1 MQIWIMLVLTFYGMS
16 CVSITKFSSGTE
28 AFQRKHYFIAVSML
42 KNEIEK
48 TNIKSDAFEKSFLIA
63 ESFKLMNIPDS
74 AVVWYKKALDIA
86 DDELAFIN
94 LAHEYKKTE
103 NHQLAFE
110 TLENC
115 KRVLGNSQ
123 LIQREIS
130 ICRQA
135 LEMIDKKDQQIVI
148 EKLNLN
154 TGFSEFASA
163 INSDKIFFSSDRTN
177 NFKNRYGWTGNF
189 FYDIYF
195 SNVSE
200 GSTIEILKGNV
211 NSKFNES
218 SPSLTRDGKTMYF
231 VRCGEEDRELS
242 NCNIYFTRL
251 ENGIWM
257 DAEKLP
263 FQKEGAN
270 YYSPRITDEGGR
282 LYFASDLSGG
292 QGGLDI
298 YYVLKSEKGWSD
310 PVRLPNSV
318 NTPGNE
324 NFLTLWKNEIYF
336 SSDFLS
342 GLGGY
347 DIFSSSLDP
356 ANNFTPPQNLKPPFN
371 SGGDDF
377 NLLKTSDSTGFFSSS
392 RIGGSGLD
400 DIYSYRLLPKYEEVI
415 VEKNPEEKKDSVK
428 VNKKLFLAVKVME
441 NVYSDTDDPNSKIL
455 GKKPVA
461 DAVVRI
467 SGLPEASSDANG
479 VVIREIGFDE
489 TLSIT
494 VGKNGYLTGNQTVTS
509 EKENFYTGGLNTV
522 NIRIVIEKIY
532 LDKEIVLRNIYYDFD
547 KWDLRQESESTLN
560 VLYNIL
566 KNNPQFKINIGSHT
580 DCKGDEEYNMQL
592 SQKRAQSVVD
602 YLIMKGLSA
611 DRIRAIGYGESNL
624 IDKCDC
630 DNCSEDQ
637 HQNNRRTTFELK
649 SEIK

>member
-1 MQIWIMLVLTFYGMS
+1 M
-16 CVSITKFSSGTE
+16 
-28 AFQRKHYFIAVSML
+28 
-42 KNEIEK
+42 
-48 TNIKSDAFEKSFLIA
+48 
-63 ESFKLMNIPDS
+63 PDS
-74 AVVWYKKALDIA
+74 AVVWYKKALEIA

-110 TLENC
+110 TLENS

-135 LEMIDKKDQQIVI
+135 LELIGKNDQQIVT
-148 EKLNLN
+148 EKLSFN
-154 TGFSEFASA
+154 TGFSEFASE
-163 INSDKIFFSSDRTN
+163 INSDKIFLSSDRN
-177 NFKNRYGWTGNF
+177 NDHKTRYGWTGNF

-195 SNVSE
+195 SNISKVN
-200 GSTIEILKGNV
+200 TIELLKGSI

-218 SPSLTRDGKTMYF
+218 SPALTRDGKMMYF

-242 NCNIYFTRL
+242 NCNIYFTRID
-251 ENGIWM
+251 NGIWM
-257 DAEKLP
+257 EPEKMP
-263 FQKEGAN
+263 FQKEGVN
-270 YYSPRITDEGGR
+270 YYSPRITDDGSR

-298 YYVLKSEKGWSD
+298 YYVLKSDNGWSD
-310 PVRLPNSV
+310 PVRLPNTV

-347 DIFSSSLDP
+347 DIFSTGMDP

-377 NLLKTSDSTGFFSSS
+377 NLIKTSDSTGFFSSS
-392 RIGGSGLD
+392 RIVGSGLD
-400 DIYSYRLLPKYEEVI
+400 DIYSYRLLPEYKEVL
-415 VEKNPEEKKDSVK
+415 VEKKPEEKTDSVK
-428 VNKKLFLAVKVME
+428 INKKLFLAVKVME
-441 NVYSDTDDPNSKIL
+441 NVYSDPNDPNSKIL

-461 DAVVRI
+461 DAVIRI
-467 SGLPEASSDANG
+467 EGLPEATSDANG
-479 VVIREIGFDE
+479 VVIRQIGFDE
-489 TLSIT
+489 SISIT
-494 VGKNGYLTGNQTVTS
+494 VGKNGYLTGTQTVTA
-509 EKENFYTGGLNTV
+509 EKENYYSEELNTV

-566 KNNPQFKINIGSHT
+566 KNNPSTK
-580 DCKGDEEYNMQL
+580 
-592 SQKRAQSVVD
+592 
-602 YLIMKGLSA
+602 LI
-611 DRIRAIGYGESNL
+611 
-624 IDKCDC
+624 
-630 DNCSEDQ
+630 
-637 HQNNRRTTFELK
+637 
-649 SEIK
+649 